1 MSRRVL
7 EYMLLGSF
15 VADVIVINDYNMTR
29 DIEELYND
37 DKIDDSRSENDIVIN
52 EAIETLHLM
61 CECAN
66 IIN

>member
-52 EAIETLHLM
+52 EAIETLHLI